1 METQFQSAL
10 EHLRASSR
18 SRDDEALA
26 EVLKD
31 LELTTVEA
39 GKWPAGFF
47 DELEELLKDQSFL
60 SLKNSWN
67 LLYFINNNWEQLS
80 SHDQEQLRRV
90 LAVAF
95 DKYGDWM
102 GAFVTS
108 EILGE
113 HYADEATLAIL
124 ADLGKSARLP
134 ARAAVPHGLEALAKT
149 TPDESL
155 RRVAIDRLQGLQ
167 RSEFEVVRNEAL
179 VSLKKLGH

>member
-1 METQFQSAL
+1 VETRFQSAL

-18 SRDDEALA
+18 SRDDEAVA

-31 LELTTVEA
+31 LELTKVEA
-39 GKWPAGFF
+39 GKWPTGFF

-67 LLYFINNNWEQLS
+67 LLYFINNNWQQLS
-80 SHDQEQLRRV
+80 PHDQEQLRWV

-124 ADLGKSARLP
+124 RDLGKSARLP
-134 ARAAVPHGLEALAKT
+134 ATAAVPHGLETLARVT
-149 TPDESL
+149 QQESVRGL
-155 RRVAIDRLQGLQ
+155 AITQLQELQ
-167 RSEFEVVRNEAL
+167 KSNSEEVRQEAL
-179 VSLKKLGH
+179 ISLKKLGQ